1 MLLLGL
7 VNGVKSSLG
16 SPEYTWLAVILS
28 IMSSTEFASVP
39 VSSSWPVELVSCT
52 GAARP
57 TAAVHSNSS
66 RE

>member
-16 SPEYTWLAVILS
+16 SPEYTRLAVVLS
-28 IMSSTEFASVP
+28 VVSSTEFASVP
-39 VSSSWPVELVSCT
+39 ASSSRPVELVSCT
-52 GAARP
+52 GMARP
-57 TAAVHSNSS
+57 TAAMHSNSN